1 MNPIDQIFDE
11 NNCDPIV
18 LYNEN
23 NEEVTFDQIAVI
35 PIEKEVY
42 VILQPVE
49 AMEGMGEDEAL
60 LFAIREEDGEKVLI
74 VEDRD
79 DIIDEAF
86 RQYYEMLEEA

>member
-23 NEEVTFDQIAVI
+23 NEAVTFDQIAVI

-42 VILQPVE
+42 VILKPV
-49 AMEGMGEDEAL
+49 
-60 LFAIREEDGEKVLI
+60 K
-74 VEDRD
+74 
-79 DIIDEAF
+79 
-86 RQYYEMLEEA
+86 